1 MSQPKA
7 NLHKLGGSG
16 PDLLFIHGFGS
27 DRYSWAANAPGLTDR
42 ATVWAVDLPGHG
54 GAADD
59 VGDGTALTL
68 AHAVAGQLSRLS
80 GPAVVVGHSL
90 GGAVAVHLAGI
101 APQLLHRLVL
111 VAPAGLGQTLDH
123 DFLVAF
129 PALETPEDAQTL
141 LERLVSRKRLIAPAM
156 TSHVLSA
163 LQSPSRRAALTTVAG
178 ALMAMPR
185 LALPDTPA
193 DLIWGEAD
201 AINPMPADLPVAATV
216 LQLPATG
223 HLPQV
228 EAASRVNAV
237 IRAALAP
244 VAGL

>member
-1 MSQPKA
+1 MTEAKA

-27 DRYSWAANAPGLTDR
+27 DRYSWAANAPQLTDA

-54 GAADD
+54 GSADA

-68 AHAVAGQLSRLS
+68 AHAVSGQLSQLS

-101 APQLLHRLVL
+101 APQLLRRLVL
-111 VAPAGLGQTLDH
+111 IAPAGLGQTLDH
-123 DFLVAF
+123 DFLTAF
-129 PALETPEDAQTL
+129 PVLETQEEAQAL
-141 LERLVSRKRLIAPAM
+141 LERLVIRKRLIAPAM
-156 TSHVLSA
+156 TSHVLTA
-163 LQSPSRRAALTTVAG
+163 LQSPSRRAALTSVAG
-178 ALMAMPR
+178 ALMCMPS
-185 LALPDTPA
+185 LALPATPA

-201 AINPMPADLPVAATV
+201 AINPIPDDLPNAASV
-216 LQLPATG
+216 LRLPATG

-228 EAASRVNAV
+228 EATSKVNAV
-237 IRAALAP
+237 IRAALP
-244 VAGL
+244 G